1 MKVNPAAKDL
11 SFTSQTSCP
20 DVTVSGSP
28 SADGFLINIAYPQ
41 KFGNQNFPTSCV
53 SITVSVP
60 PAYTFDPAFKLNA
73 NLMAVS
79 ATVDLGNLVIG
90 TLTLDDMSGDI
101 EVTNVKVT
109 DQINISNMS
118 GGIKVSKVDGPFS
131 KAKISSM
138 SGQIDVSEFSSS
150 TANASFDINN
160 MSGTINT
167 DLVSESLSTSF

>member
-1 MKVNPAAKDL
+1 VKVDPAAKDL

-20 DVTVSGSP
+20 DVTVSGSQ
-28 SADGFLINIAYPQ
+28 SADGFLINIAYP
-41 KFGNQNFPTSCV
+41 KTIGNQNFPESCV
-53 SITVSVP
+53 SVTVSVP
-60 PAYTFDPAFKLNA
+60 PAYTFDPAFKLSA
-73 NLMAVS
+73 NLMAVT

-90 TLTLDDMSGDI
+90 SLTLTDMSGDV

-109 DQINISNMS
+109 DQVTISNMS

-131 KAKISSM
+131 NAKISSM

-150 TANASFDINN
+150 AASANFDINN

-167 DLVSESLSTSF
+167 DLVSFDFSNY